1 MTIPQTTLASSEHRT
16 HVSRRAFLKGSAICR
31 GQMNINHLHLTE
43 GLYHGSRG
51 QAPSVSFLQI
61 SECDKKAIR

>member
-1 MTIPQTTLASSEHRT
+1 MQTEYVQEQFNFWVGLCVAMEQYR
-16 HVSRRAFLKGSAICR
+16 SAICR